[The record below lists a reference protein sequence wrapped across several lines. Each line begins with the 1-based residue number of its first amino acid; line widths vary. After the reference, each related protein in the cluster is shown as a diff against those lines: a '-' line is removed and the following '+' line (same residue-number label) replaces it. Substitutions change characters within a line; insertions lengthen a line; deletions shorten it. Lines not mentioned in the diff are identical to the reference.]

1 MNESLFPDALGI
13 PTEELEELRA
23 IGEQLTGHIQD
34 ACNMSGVLEWF
45 NGRPLKLLQCHVLHK
60 QGTSAFNH
68 HPYIVLLV
76 SKLSSLSDADSG
88 GAFMD
93 AMGQV
98 QRFVLNRSC

>member
-1 MNESLFPDALGI
+1 MNELLFPDALGI
-13 PTEELEELRA
+13 PTEELEELHA
-23 IGEQLTGHIQD
+23 IGTQLIGNIQD

-76 SKLSSLSDADSG
+76 SKLSSLSNADSG
-88 GAFMD
+88 SAFMC
-93 AMGQV
+93 AMERVELFTG
-98 QRFVLNRSC
+98 RKS